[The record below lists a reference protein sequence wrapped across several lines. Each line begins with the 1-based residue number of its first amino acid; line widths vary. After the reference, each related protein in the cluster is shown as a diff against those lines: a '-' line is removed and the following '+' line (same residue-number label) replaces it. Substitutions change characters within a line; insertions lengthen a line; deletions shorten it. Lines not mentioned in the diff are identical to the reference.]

1 LATFW
6 FALGFC
12 WYAKVFYKKP
22 ISDVNHPLVNKKRGG
37 FNSTEGNRE
46 NEQKVQ
52 PMLTVEDLLSLPTN
66 ELMSRLG
73 TSTTGLNSEEAE
85 KRLELYGRNEFARKK
100 KRAAIFNFLSRFK
113 SPLVIIL
120 MIAGGVSAALQ
131 SYAST
136 IVIYIMVFLS
146 VTLAYYQENNASKAA
161 ELLREKVATLATVVR
176 DKTKQEMKLALI
188 VPGDIIYLSAGDI
201 TPADARIIEA
211 KDLFVNQS
219 ALTGESFPIEKTPAP
234 VKGKGASI
242 TEWNNYLFMG
252 TSVVSGSATAVVVR
266 TGGLTEYGKIAAKL
280 VEKAPETEF
289 ERGTKQFGFLIMQVT
304 FLLVMFVFMI
314 NALLHPDAQGILQAL
329 LFAVALAVGLTPEL
343 LPMIITINLSKG
355 AQAMSKKG
363 VIVKR
368 LSSIETFGSMN
379 VLCTDKTGTL
389 TENQIK
395 LILHIDMMGKD
406 DQKVLLYSY
415 LNSRFQTG
423 LRSPLDEA
431 ILKHEELDV
440 SQFQKIDEVPF
451 DFVRRRVSVVV
462 EQERKRFFIAK
473 GAPEEILKVCGYYE
487 LEEVVADLSES
498 TRQRIQ
504 QKYLDLSAEG
514 LRVLGVASK
523 KLIEEKN
530 VYSIND
536 ESKMTFL
543 GFVAFLDPPKETAK
557 QSLQLLSDAKV
568 ELKILTG
575 DNELVTRKVCS
586 ELGFEVKGVVL
597 GNEIAMMTDEALAAV
612 VEDANVFARVTPAQ
626 KDRIINVLKT
636 NGHVVG
642 FMGDGINDAP
652 SLKTSDVGISVNNAV
667 DVARESADI
676 ILLQNDLTVLGEGV
690 LEGRKTFGNTMK
702 YIMMGVSSN
711 FGNMFSAAGGSI
723 FLPFLPMLPI
733 QILLN
738 NLLYDTSQTVMT
750 TDNVDAEYIEKPKRW
765 DISFIRR
772 FMIIIGPVS
781 SLFDYATFFTMLFIF
796 FPMIQSIPAG
806 YSGTLAQY
814 QASIFQTAW
823 FIESLCSQTLVVLII
838 RTRRVPFY
846 KSKPSR
852 YLSLMLLSVISFAII
867 VPYTP
872 VGAFF
877 GFVPPPPAFYLA
889 LAGILSAYAV
899 LAETVKKLFYK
910 HYGNR
915 VEQVLVPK
923 RKTIYTSRSA
933 KFMQNTIAVLSL
945 RPENDISIESLTDD
959 LKSIS
964 NYPFYPDEL
973 VRNLQYL
980 RRSGLISVDW
990 QSRIIKREKSLSEYV
1005 KKDVFASENWQTVAI
1020 DWRTVS
1026 ILIQSRYHVLNVEYH
1041 DLFQQ
1046 NKENG
1051 RSA

>member
-1 LATFW
+1 
-6 FALGFC
+6 
-12 WYAKVFYKKP
+12 
-22 ISDVNHPLVNKKRGG
+22 
-37 FNSTEGNRE
+37 
-46 NEQKVQ
+46 
-52 PMLTVEDLLSLPTN
+52 MLSAEEVLSLPTN
-66 ELMSRLG
+66 ELLSRLN
-73 TSTTGLNSEEAE
+73 TSQTGLNSEEAE
-85 KRLELYGRNEFARKK
+85 KRLEIYGRNEFAKKK

-120 MIAGGVSAALQ
+120 IIAGGVSAALG
-131 SYAST
+131 SIPSV
-136 IVIYIMVFLS
+136 IVIYTMVFLS

-161 ELLREKVATLATVVR
+161 EMLREKVATLATVLR
-176 DKTKQEMKLALI
+176 DNNKQEIKLPLI
-188 VPGDIIYLSAGDI
+188 VPGDIIQLSAGDI
-201 TPADARIIEA
+201 APADARIIDA

-219 ALTGESFPIEKTPAP
+219 ALTGESFPVEKTTTLS
-234 VKGKGASI
+234 KNKGASI

-252 TSVVSGSATAVVVR
+252 TSVVSGSASAVVVR
-266 TGGLTEYGKIAAKL
+266 TGGYTEYGKIAAKL

-314 NALLHPDAQGILQAL
+314 NALLHPNANGILQAL

-355 AQAMSKKG
+355 AQRMSKKG

-395 LILHIDMMGKD
+395 LLLHIDIEGKED
-406 DQKVLLYSY
+406 EKVLLYSF
-415 LNSRFQTG
+415 LNSRLQTG
-423 LRSPLDEA
+423 LKSPLDEA
-431 ILKHEELDV
+431 ILKHQEIDIT
-440 SQFQKIDEVPF
+440 QFQKIDEVPF

-462 EQERKRFFIAK
+462 EEKRNRFFIAK
-473 GAPEEILKVCGYYE
+473 GAPEEILRVCSYYE
-487 LEEVVADLSES
+487 VDGLISDISEEIRRKIE
-498 TRQRIQ
+498 
-504 QKYLDLSAEG
+504 QKYFDLSAEG

-523 KLIEEKN
+523 KLREEKA

-536 ESKMTFL
+536 ERDMTFL

-557 QSLQLLSDAKV
+557 QSLQMLSKANV

-575 DNELVTRKVCS
+575 DNELVTRKVCN
-586 ELGFEVKGVVL
+586 ELGFEVNGVVL
-597 GNEIAMMTDEALAAV
+597 GNEISLMTDEGLAAV

-626 KDRIINVLKT
+626 KDRIITVLKT

-652 SLKTSDVGISVNNAV
+652 SIKTSDVGISVSNAV

-676 ILLQNDLTVLGEGV
+676 ILLKNDLTVLGEGV

-711 FGNMFSAAGGSI
+711 FGNMFSAAGGSV

-750 TDNVDAEYIEKPKRW
+750 TDNVDEEYIEKPKRW

-781 SLFDYATFFTMLFIF
+781 SLFDYVTFFAMLFIF
-796 FPMIQSIPAG
+796 NAW
-806 YSGTLAQY
+806 TNAAL
-814 QASIFQTAW
+814 FQTGW

-846 KSKPSR
+846 KSKPSK
-852 YLSLMLLSVISFAII
+852 YLAIMLLSVISFAII

-872 VGAFF
+872 LGAFF
-877 GFVPPPPAFYLA
+877 GFVPPPPAFFLV
-889 LAGILSAYAV
+889 LAGILGAYAV
-899 LAETVKKLFYK
+899 LAESVKRLFYK
-910 HYGNR
+910 RYGNR

-923 RKTIYTSRSA
+923 RKTIYTSRTA
-933 KFMQNTIAVLSL
+933 KFMQDMVAVISL
-945 RPENDISIESLTDD
+945 RFEDEISIDSLSED
-959 LKSIS
+959 LTRAI
-964 NYPFYPDEL
+964 NYPI
-973 VRNLQYL
+973 NLNQMIKNIHHL
-980 RRSGLISVDW
+980 KRSGFISVDW
-990 QSRIIKREKSLSEYV
+990 QRRTIKREEALEEYV
-1005 KKDVFASENWQTVAI
+1005 KKNVIKNDMLSSVSE
-1020 DWRTVS
+1020 DWRKIS
-1026 ILIQSRYHVLNVEYH
+1026 ISIKESRTKLNSKYKE
-1041 DLFQQ
+1041 LF
-1046 NKENG
+1046 NHEEK
-1051 RSA
+1051 

>member
-1 LATFW
+1 MSL
-6 FALGFC
+6 
-12 WYAKVFYKKP
+12 P
-22 ISDVNHPLVNKKRGG
+22 I
-37 FNSTEGNRE
+37 
-46 NEQKVQ
+46 NE
-52 PMLTVEDLLSLPTN
+52 LLS
-66 ELMSRLG
+66 RLN
-73 TSTTGLNSEEAE
+73 TSTAGLSSQEAE
-85 KRLELYGRNEFARKK
+85 ERLEIYGRNEFARKK

-120 MIAGGVSAALQ
+120 MIAGGVSAALG
-131 SYAST
+131 SYPSV
-136 IVIYIMVFLS
+136 IVIYTMVFLS
-146 VTLAYYQENNASKAA
+146 VSLAYYQENNASKAA
-161 ELLREKVATLATVVR
+161 ELLREKVATLATVLR
-176 DKTKQEMKLALI
+176 DKNKQEIKLPLI
-188 VPGDIIYLSAGDI
+188 VPGDIIHLSAGDI
-201 TPADARIIEA
+201 TPADSRIIEA

-219 ALTGESFPIEKTPAP
+219 ALTGESFPVEKTSVP
-234 VKGKGASI
+234 VKNKGASI

-252 TSVVSGSATAVVVR
+252 TSIVSGSASAVVVR
-266 TGGLTEYGKIAAKL
+266 TGGFTEYGKIAAKL

-304 FLLVMFVFMI
+304 FLLVVFVFMI
-314 NALLHPDAQGILQAL
+314 NALLHPDANGVLQAL

-355 AQAMSKKG
+355 AQRMSKKG

-395 LILHIDMMGKD
+395 LLLHIDIEGKEEE
-406 DQKVLLYSY
+406 KVLLYSF
-415 LNSRFQTG
+415 LNSRLQTG
-423 LRSPLDEA
+423 LKSPLDEA
-431 ILKHEELDV
+431 ILKHQEIDIA
-440 SQFQKIDEVPF
+440 SFQKIDEVPF

-462 EQERKRFFIAK
+462 ENKKQRFFIAK
-473 GAPEEILKVCGYYE
+473 GAPEEILKVCAYYE
-487 LEEVVADLSES
+487 VDGLISDISEEIRRKIE
-498 TRQRIQ
+498 
-504 QKYLDLSAEG
+504 QKYFDLSAEG

-523 KLIEEKN
+523 KLREEKA

-536 ESKMTFL
+536 ECDMTFV

-557 QSLQLLSDAKV
+557 QSIEMLNKANV

-597 GNEIAMMTDEALAAV
+597 GNEIGLMTNEALSAV

-652 SLKTSDVGISVNNAV
+652 SIKTSDVGISVSNAV

-676 ILLQNDLTVLGEGV
+676 ILLKNDLTVLGEGV

-723 FLPFLPMLPI
+723 FLAFLPMLPI

-750 TDNVDAEYIEKPKRW
+750 TDNVDAEYIMRPKRW
-765 DISFIRR
+765 DISFIRK
-772 FMIIIGPVS
+772 FMVTIGPVS
-781 SLFDYATFFTMLFIF
+781 SLFDFATFFTMIFIF
-796 FPMIQSIPAG
+796 GIPFGLSAAGVPLASPFQQS
-806 YSGTLAQY
+806 Q
-814 QASIFQTAW
+814 FQTAW

-838 RTRRVPFY
+838 RTRKVPFY
-846 KSKPSR
+846 KSKPSK
-852 YLSLMLLSVISFAII
+852 YLITMLLAVISFAII

-877 GFVPPPPAFYLA
+877 GFVPPPATFYLA
-889 LAGILSAYAV
+889 LAGILGAYAV
-899 LAETVKKLFYK
+899 LAETVKKWFYK
-910 HYGNR
+910 RNANLL
-915 VEQVLVPK
+915 EQVRVVK
-923 RKTIYTSRSA
+923 VKTVFSDRSVR
-933 KFMQNTIAVLSL
+933 FMQDMIAMISL
-945 RPENDISIESLTDD
+945 LPEDEFSIELLTDD
-959 LKSIS
+959 LNSAI
-964 NYPFYPDEL
+964 NYPINQNQL
-973 VRNLQYL
+973 ARNLQYL

-990 QSRIIKREKSLSEYV
+990 SKRIIKREKTLKDYV
-1005 KKDVFASENWQTVAI
+1005 TKDIVSSPKWSTLNE
-1020 DWRTVS
+1020 DWRKINAV
-1026 ILIQSRYHVLNVEYH
+1026 ILNKRGKVNPEY
-1041 DLFQQ
+1041 QQ
-1046 NKENG
+1046 LLTQQ
-1051 RSA
+1051 

>member
-1 LATFW
+1 
-6 FALGFC
+6 
-12 WYAKVFYKKP
+12 
-22 ISDVNHPLVNKKRGG
+22 
-37 FNSTEGNRE
+37 
-46 NEQKVQ
+46 
-52 PMLTVEDLLSLPTN
+52 MLSAEEVLSLPTN
-66 ELMSRLG
+66 ELLSRLN
-73 TSTTGLNSEEAE
+73 TSQTGLTSEEAE
-85 KRLELYGRNEFARKK
+85 KRLEIYGRNEFAKKK

-120 MIAGGVSAALQ
+120 MIAGGVSAALG
-131 SYAST
+131 SIPSV
-136 IVIYIMVFLS
+136 IVIYTMVFLS

-161 ELLREKVATLATVVR
+161 EMLREKVATLATVLR
-176 DKTKQEMKLALI
+176 DNNKQEIKLPLI
-188 VPGDIIYLSAGDI
+188 VPGDIIHLSAGDI
-201 TPADARIIEA
+201 APADARIIDA

-219 ALTGESFPIEKTPAP
+219 ALTGESFPVEKTPTPIRA
-234 VKGKGASI
+234 KGASI
-242 TEWNNYLFMG
+242 TEWSNYLFMG
-252 TSVVSGSATAVVVR
+252 TSIVSGTASAVVVR
-266 TGGLTEYGKIAAKL
+266 TGGYTEYGKIAAKL
-280 VEKAPETEF
+280 VERAPETEF

-304 FLLVMFVFMI
+304 FLLVMFVFLI
-314 NALLHPDAQGILQAL
+314 NALLHPDANGILQAL

-355 AQAMSKKG
+355 AQRMSKKG
-363 VIVKR
+363 VIAKR
-368 LSSIETFGSMN
+368 LSAIETFGSMN

-395 LILHIDMMGKD
+395 LLLHIDMEGKED
-406 DQKVLLYSY
+406 EKVLLYSF
-415 LNSRFQTG
+415 LNSHMQTG
-423 LRSPLDEA
+423 LKSPLDDA
-431 ILKHEELDV
+431 ILKHQEIDITN
-440 SQFQKIDEVPF
+440 FQKIDEVPF

-462 EQERKRFFIAK
+462 EEKRHRFFIAK
-473 GAPEEILKVCGYYE
+473 GAPEEILKVCSYYE
-487 LEEVVADLSES
+487 VEGLISDISEEIRRKIE
-498 TRQRIQ
+498 
-504 QKYLDLSAEG
+504 QKYFDLSAEG

-523 KLIEEKN
+523 KLREEKA

-536 ESKMTFL
+536 ECDMTFL

-557 QSLQLLSDAKV
+557 QSIEMLSKANV

-597 GNEIAMMTDEALAAV
+597 GNEISLMTDEGLAAV

-626 KDRIINVLKT
+626 KDRIISVLKT

-652 SLKTSDVGISVNNAV
+652 SIKTSDIGISVSNAV

-676 ILLQNDLTVLGEGV
+676 ILLKNDLTVLGEGV

-711 FGNMFSAAGGSI
+711 FGNMFSAAGGSV

-781 SLFDYATFFTMLFIF
+781 SLFDFVTFFAMLFIF
-796 FPMIQSIPAG
+796 NAW
-806 YSGTLAQY
+806 TNAAL
-814 QASIFQTAW
+814 FQTGW

-846 KSKPSR
+846 KSKPSK
-852 YLSLMLLSVISFAII
+852 YLAIMLLSVISFAIA

-872 VGAFF
+872 IGAFF
-877 GFVPPPPAFYLA
+877 GFVPPPPAFFLV
-889 LAGILSAYAV
+889 LAGILGAYAV
-899 LAETVKKLFYK
+899 LAETVKRFFYK
-910 HYGNR
+910 RYGNR

-923 RKTIYTSRSA
+923 RKTIYTNRTA
-933 KFMQNTIAVLSL
+933 KFMQDIVAVISL
-945 RPENDISIESLTDD
+945 RFEDEISIDSLSED
-959 LKSIS
+959 LTRAI
-964 NYPFYPDEL
+964 NYPI
-973 VRNLQYL
+973 NLNQMIKNL
-980 RRSGLISVDW
+980 HHLKRSGLISVDW
-990 QSRIIKREKSLSEYV
+990 QRRTIKREEALEEYV
-1005 KKDVFASENWQTVAI
+1005 KKNFVDNEIWSRVAE
-1020 DWRTVS
+1020 DWRRISTS
-1026 ILIQSRYHVLNVEYH
+1026 IESTRTTLNSKYKE
-1041 DLFQQ
+1041 LF
-1046 NKENG
+1046 NRKEK
-1051 RSA
+1051 

>member
-1 LATFW
+1 VGL
-6 FALGFC
+6 
-12 WYAKVFYKKP
+12 
-22 ISDVNHPLVNKKRGG
+22 S
-37 FNSTEGNRE
+37 S
-46 NEQKVQ
+46 
-52 PMLTVEDLLSLPTN
+52 ED
-66 ELMSRLG
+66 
-73 TSTTGLNSEEAE
+73 AE
-85 KRLELYGRNEFARKK
+85 KRLEIYGRNEFARKE
-100 KRAAIFNFLSRFK
+100 KRAAILNFLSRFK

-120 MIAGGVSAALQ
+120 MIAGGVSAALG
-131 SYAST
+131 SYPSV
-136 IVIYIMVFLS
+136 IVIYTMVFLS
-146 VTLAYYQENNASKAA
+146 VSLAYYQENNASKAA
-161 ELLREKVATLATVVR
+161 ELLREKVATLATVLR
-176 DKTKQEMKLALI
+176 DKNKQEIKLPLI

-219 ALTGESFPIEKTPAP
+219 ALTGESFPVEKTSAP
-234 VKGKGASI
+234 VINKGASI

-252 TSVVSGSATAVVVR
+252 TSIVSGSASAVVVR
-266 TGGLTEYGKIAAKL
+266 TGGFTEYGKIAAKL

-304 FLLVMFVFMI
+304 FLLVIFVFMI
-314 NALLHPDAQGILQAL
+314 NALLHPDANGVLQAL

-355 AQAMSKKG
+355 AQRMSKKG

-368 LSSIETFGSMN
+368 LASIETFGSMN
-379 VLCTDKTGTL
+379 ILCTDKTGTL

-395 LILHIDMMGKD
+395 LLLHIDMEGKEEE
-406 DQKVLLYSY
+406 KVLLYSF
-415 LNSRFQTG
+415 LNSRLQTG
-423 LRSPLDEA
+423 LKSPLDEA
-431 ILKHEELDV
+431 ILKHQEIDV

-462 EQERKRFFIAK
+462 EHEKQRFFIAK
-473 GAPEEILKVCGYYE
+473 GAPEEILKVCAYYE
-487 LEEVVADLSES
+487 VDGLISDISEEIRRKIE
-498 TRQRIQ
+498 
-504 QKYLDLSAEG
+504 QKYFDLSAEG

-523 KLIEEKN
+523 KLREEKA

-536 ESKMTFL
+536 ERDMTFF

-557 QSLQLLSDAKV
+557 KSLEMLSNANV

-597 GNEIAMMTDEALAAV
+597 GNE

-626 KDRIINVLKT
+626 KDRIISVLKT

-652 SLKTSDVGISVNNAV
+652 SIKTSDVGISVSNAV

-676 ILLQNDLTVLGEGV
+676 ILLKNDLTVLGEGV

-723 FLPFLPMLPI
+723 FLAFLPMLPI

-750 TDNVDAEYIEKPKRW
+750 TDNVDTEYIIRPKRW

-772 FMIIIGPVS
+772 FMVTIGPVS
-781 SLFDYATFFTMLFIF
+781 SLFDFATFFTMIFIF
-796 FPMIQSIPAG
+796 GIPFGLSAAGVPLATQSQQG
-806 YSGTLAQY
+806 Q
-814 QASIFQTAW
+814 FQTAW

-838 RTRRVPFY
+838 RTRKVPFY
-846 KSKPSR
+846 KSKPSK
-852 YLSLMLLSVISFAII
+852 YLIAMLLAVISFAII

-872 VGAFF
+872 VGSFF

-889 LAGILSAYAV
+889 LAGILGAYAI
-899 LAETVKKLFYK
+899 LAEAVKKWFYK
-910 HYGNR
+910 HNAER
-915 VEQVLVPK
+915 LEQVRIVK
-923 RKTIYTSRSA
+923 VKTVYSDRTAR
-933 KFMQNTIAVLSL
+933 FMQDMVAVISL
-945 RPENDISIESLTDD
+945 LPDDEFTIESLTDD
-959 LKSIS
+959 LNSAI
-964 NYPFYPDEL
+964 NYPINPNQL
-973 VRNLQYL
+973 ARNLQYL

-990 QSRIIKREKSLSEYV
+990 NKRIIKREKALKDYV
-1005 KKDVFASENWQTVAI
+1005 KKDIINNTVWATISE
-1020 DWRTVS
+1020 DWRKINAV
-1026 ILIQSRYHVLNVEYH
+1026 ILNKRGKVNPDY
-1041 DLFQQ
+1041 QQ
-1046 NKENG
+1046 LLTQQ
-1051 RSA
+1051 

>member
-1 LATFW
+1 
-6 FALGFC
+6 
-12 WYAKVFYKKP
+12 
-22 ISDVNHPLVNKKRGG
+22 
-37 FNSTEGNRE
+37 
-46 NEQKVQ
+46 
-52 PMLTVEDLLSLPTN
+52 MLSAEELLSLPTN
-66 ELMSRLG
+66 ELLSRLN
-73 TSTTGLNSEEAE
+73 TSPTGLDSQEAE
-85 KRLELYGRNEFARKK
+85 KRLEIYGRNEFARKK
-100 KRAAIFNFLSRFK
+100 KRAAILNFLSRFK

-120 MIAGGVSAALQ
+120 IIAGGVSAALG
-131 SYAST
+131 SIPSV
-136 IVIYIMVFLS
+136 IVIYTMVFLS
-146 VTLAYYQENNASKAA
+146 VSLAYYQENNASKAA
-161 ELLREKVATLATVVR
+161 ELLREKVATLATVLR
-176 DKTKQEMKLALI
+176 DNTKQEIKLPLI
-188 VPGDIIYLSAGDI
+188 VPGDIIHLSAGDI

-219 ALTGESFPIEKTPAP
+219 ALTGESFPVEKTPAP
-234 VKGKGASI
+234 IKAKDASI

-252 TSVVSGSATAVVVR
+252 TSIVSGTAAAVVVR

-304 FLLVMFVFMI
+304 FLLVIFVFMI
-314 NALLHPDAQGILQAL
+314 NALLHPGANGVLQAL

-355 AQAMSKKG
+355 AQRMSKKG

-395 LILHIDMMGKD
+395 LLLHIDMDGKED
-406 DQKVLLYSY
+406 EKVLLYSF
-415 LNSRFQTG
+415 LNSRLQTG
-423 LRSPLDEA
+423 LKSPLDEA
-431 ILKHEELDV
+431 ILKHQEIDITN
-440 SQFQKIDEVPF
+440 FQKIDEVPF

-462 EQERKRFFIAK
+462 EKEKQRFFIAK
-473 GAPEEILKVCGYYE
+473 GAPEEILKVCSYYE
-487 LEEVVADLSES
+487 VDGLISDIHEEIRRKIE
-498 TRQRIQ
+498 
-504 QKYLDLSAEG
+504 QKYFDLSAEG

-523 KLIEEKN
+523 KLREEKA

-536 ESKMTFL
+536 ERDMTFL

-557 QSLQLLSDAKV
+557 QSLQMLSKANV

-597 GNEIAMMTDEALAAV
+597 GNEIALMTNEALSAV

-626 KDRIINVLKT
+626 KDRIISVLKT

-652 SLKTSDVGISVNNAV
+652 SIKTSDVGISVSNAV

-676 ILLQNDLTVLGEGV
+676 ILLKNDLTVLGEGV

-723 FLPFLPMLPI
+723 FLAFLPMLPI

-750 TDNVDAEYIEKPKRW
+750 TDNVDAEYIIRPKRW

-772 FMIIIGPVS
+772 FMVTIGPVS
-781 SLFDYATFFTMLFIF
+781 SLFDFATFFTMIFIF
-796 FPMIQSIPAG
+796 GIPFGLSAAGVPLATPFQQS
-806 YSGTLAQY
+806 Q
-814 QASIFQTAW
+814 FQTAW

-838 RTRRVPFY
+838 RTRKVPFY
-846 KSKPSR
+846 KSKPSK
-852 YLSLMLLSVISFAII
+852 YLVIMLLTVISFAII

-872 VGAFF
+872 VGGFF

-889 LAGILSAYAV
+889 LAGILGAYAV
-899 LAETVKKLFYK
+899 LAETVKRWFYK
-910 HYGNR
+910 HNAHR
-915 VEQVLVPK
+915 LEQVRVPK
-923 RKTIYTSRSA
+923 VKTVYSDRTVR
-933 KFMQNTIAVLSL
+933 FMQDMIAVISL
-945 RPENDISIESLTDD
+945 RPDDEFSIESLTDD
-959 LKSIS
+959 LNSAI
-964 NYPFYPDEL
+964 NYPINPNQL
-973 VRNLQYL
+973 ARNLQYL

-990 QSRIIKREKSLSEYV
+990 TKRTIKREKTLKDYV
-1005 KKDVFASENWQTVAI
+1005 KKDVFSGPMWATIGE
-1020 DWRTVS
+1020 DWRKINAV
-1026 ILIQSRYHVLNVEYH
+1026 ILNKWGKVNPEY
-1041 DLFQQ
+1041 QQ
-1046 NKENG
+1046 LLTQQ
-1051 RSA
+1051 